1 MGDKMKSYYDKDT
14 DSLGISLDSECY
26 EETLELCAGVFI
38 DVDKDGK
45 PIGVEIL
52 NVKDFME
59 NRIYEIKLSMEI
71 EIPLRENNNSIRREL
86 KPFISKVKE
95 VTGYELKVEK
105 VEEKNNRMKSLEVES
120 DEM

>member
-105 VEEKNNRMKSLEVES
+105 VEEKNNRMKNSEVES